1 MKQGERGSTAGGSR
15 RRAFLI
21 ATEVGLSLILL
32 IGAGLM
38 IKSFANLTKVDPGFN
53 PDRLLIFNI
62 GASAKT
68 DEDRQ
73 IQFYQQVVQ
82 QLTTLPGVRTRRGGK
97 PAPVLRRQQL
107 AHISIARQHEED

>member
-1 MKQGERGSTAGGSR
+1 MGKNRLPLRVSPGPRRNGSGSR

-38 IKSFANLTKVDPGFN
+38 IKSFANLTKVAPGFN

-62 GASAKT
+62 GASARA
-68 DEDRQ
+68 DENAQ
-73 IQFYQQVVQ
+73 LQFYQQVVQ
-82 QLTTLPGVRTRRGGK
+82 RVAGPQ
-97 PAPVLRRQQL
+97 
-107 AHISIARQHEED
+107 